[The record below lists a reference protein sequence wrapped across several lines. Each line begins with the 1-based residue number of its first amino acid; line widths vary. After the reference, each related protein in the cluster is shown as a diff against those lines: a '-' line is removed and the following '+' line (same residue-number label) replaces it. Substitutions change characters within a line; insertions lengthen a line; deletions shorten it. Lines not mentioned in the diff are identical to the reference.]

1 MVVVLAQSMVLSAY
15 HQCNSSSKHHLLA
28 DRSIG
33 GAPIVFIGDSFY
45 VICGRVDESRSK
57 TIGRFDATRKVWSKS
72 GELISGRTSH
82 NAIYDGSSLIVVGGY
97 GLYETE
103 RCEISNDQTTCS
115 AQTPELNN
123 YAFYPELFLV
133 LVNFCKTLS

>member
-1 MVVVLAQSMVLSAY
+1 MVVLAQSMVLSAY

-57 TIGRFDATRKVWSKS
+57 TIGRFDAARKVWSKS

-82 NAIYDGSSLIVVGGY
+82 NAIYDGSSLIVIGGK
-97 GLYETE
+97 GTQKTE
-103 RCEISNDQTTCS
+103 RCVCTGNLCNSASNQG
-115 AQTPELNN
+115 
-123 YAFYPELFLV
+123 
-133 LVNFCKTLS
+133 VNFIMALSCFLIAYFTVFV